1 MQCDTVYDVVSIPR
15 GIDFKVR
22 TLTVDSH
29 QVRLQIWDTAGTER
43 FHSIAKG
50 YYKGTEVGHVTCM

>member
-1 MQCDTVYDVVSIPR
+1 MYDVVSIPI
-15 GIDFKVR
+15 GIDFKVK

-50 YYKGTEVGHVTCM
+50 YYKGTEVGHVTCI